1 MYSVLSIILAT
12 TVIAIGW
19 ASYHGGSLPTESR
32 ADLIL
37 VEKARR
43 RLTVYANGRS
53 LKSYGVALGWNPVGH
68 KQREGDGR
76 TPEGRYHI
84 DFKKLDS
91 TFHRALHISY
101 PDTADREAA
110 RRRGDKPGGAIM
122 IHGLRNGYGWLGN
135 LHRLRDW
142 TAGCIAVTDRE
153 IEELWGAVA
162 VGTVVE
168 VRP

>member
-1 MYSVLSIILAT
+1 MYDVLLITLAAAAA
-12 TVIAIGW
+12 VAW
-19 ASYHGGSLPTESR
+19 ASHHGDPLPPGAR

-43 RLTVYANGRS
+43 RLTLYADGRP
-53 LKSYGVALGWNPVGH
+53 LKSYRVALGWNPAGH

-84 DFKKLDS
+84 DLKKADS
-91 TFHRALHISY
+91 AFHRGLRMSY
-101 PDTADREAA
+101 PDAADREAA
-110 RRRGDKPGGAIM
+110 RRRGDDPGGAVM
-122 IHGLRNGYGWLGN
+122 IHGLRSGCGWLGN

-142 TAGCIAVTDRE
+142 TAGCIALTDRE
-153 IEELWGAVA
+153 IEELWEAVA